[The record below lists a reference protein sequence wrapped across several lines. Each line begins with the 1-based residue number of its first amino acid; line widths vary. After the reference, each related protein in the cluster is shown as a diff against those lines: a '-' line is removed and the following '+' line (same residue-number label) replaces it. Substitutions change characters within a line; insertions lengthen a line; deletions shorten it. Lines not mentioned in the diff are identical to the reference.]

1 MENKKEGILKQF
13 WNKLKNFWNNLGIDV
28 VDYKFTDDGFQKE
41 IDKRG
46 VDEELRTN
54 SAENCAEKVLQPEID
69 SRFRAA
75 LIGEALNPYIIKRR
89 EERLRERA
97 NARRKANNEE
107 RANAKRKTNN
117 EERDDNA
124 IE

>member
-1 MENKKEGILKQF
+1 MENKKEGILKKF
-13 WNKLKNFWNNLGIDV
+13 WSKLKNFWSILGTDV
-28 VDYKFTDDGFQKE
+28 KY
-41 IDKRG
+41 DKIT

-97 NARRKANNEE
+97 NARRKANN
-107 RANAKRKTNN
+107 K
-117 EERDDNA
+117 ERDDNA

>member
-13 WNKLKNFWNNLGIDV
+13 WNKLENFWNKLENFWSNLGTDV
-28 VDYKFTDDGFQKE
+28 TYYEITDEGFQKE

-54 SAENCAEKVLQPEID
+54 SAENCAKKVLQPEID

-75 LIGEALNPYIIKRR
+75 LVGEALNPYKRR
-89 EERLRERA
+89 EERLSERA
-97 NARRKANNEE
+97 NARRKANNE
-107 RANAKRKTNN
+107 KRDGN
-117 EERDDNA
+117 E

>member
-1 MENKKEGILKQF
+1 MENKKEGILKKF
-13 WNKLKNFWNNLGIDV
+13 WSKLKNFWSILGTDV
-28 VDYKFTDDGFQKE
+28 KYDKITDEGFQEE
-41 IDKRG
+41 IDERG

-107 RANAKRKTNN
+107 R
-117 EERDDNA
+117 DDNA

>member
-1 MENKKEGILKQF
+1 MENKKEGILKKFWSKLKNF
-13 WNKLKNFWNNLGIDV
+13 WNKLKNFWSILGTDV
-28 VDYKFTDDGFQKE
+28 KYDKITDEGFQEE

-46 VDEELRTN
+46 MKALQAN
-54 SAENCAEKVLQPEID
+54 SAEKCAEKVLQPEID

-75 LIGEALNPYIIKRR
+75 LIGKALNPYIIRHR

-97 NARRKANNEE
+97 NARREANEE
-107 RANAKRKTNN
+107 KRDGN
-117 EERDDNA
+117 E

>member
-13 WNKLKNFWNNLGIDV
+13 WSKLKNFWNNLGIDV

-54 SAENCAEKVLQPEID
+54 SAENCAKKVLQPEID

-75 LIGEALNPYIIKRR
+75 LIGEALNPYIIKHR

-97 NARRKANNEE
+97 NARREANEE
-107 RANAKRKTNN
+107 K
-117 EERDDNA
+117 RDDNE
-124 IE
+124 IG

>member
-1 MENKKEGILKQF
+1 MENKKEGILKKF
-13 WNKLKNFWNNLGIDV
+13 WSKLKNFWNNLGIDV
-28 VDYKFTDDGFQKE
+28 EDYKFTDEGFQKE
-41 IDKRG
+41 IDERG

-89 EERLRERA
+89 EERLRGKSKCKE
-97 NARRKANNEE
+97 KG
-107 RANAKRKTNN
+107 
-117 EERDDNA
+117 
-124 IE
+124 